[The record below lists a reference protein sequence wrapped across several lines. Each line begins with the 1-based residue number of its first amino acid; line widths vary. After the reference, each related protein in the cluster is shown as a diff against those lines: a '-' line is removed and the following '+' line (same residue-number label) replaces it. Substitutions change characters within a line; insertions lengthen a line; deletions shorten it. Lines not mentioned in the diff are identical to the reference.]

1 VTSCSYDKLSAS
13 EHKLREL
20 SFSPSNYSLYSYSVF
35 SIDYYFSLSQ
45 AIELNLSPPIK
56 QHITTMSFLTK
67 NVIRRAALAPRVIVF
82 QAPRT
87 FTTSFA
93 LQRTATDAV
102 KDTAKKVDRVV
113 SDKIVDG
120 IEAGEEAAAN
130 VTGKAQELKGDAAAK
145 AQELKGEAAGKTEEL
160 KGEAKGAAEQAK
172 GKAKGAAEEAKH
184 KL

>member
-1 VTSCSYDKLSAS
+1 
-13 EHKLREL
+13 
-20 SFSPSNYSLYSYSVF
+20 
-35 SIDYYFSLSQ
+35 
-45 AIELNLSPPIK
+45 
-56 QHITTMSFLTK
+56 MSFLTE
-67 NVIRRAALAPRVIVF
+67 NVIRRVALAPRVIAF

-87 FTTSFA
+87 FTTSFD

-120 IEAGEEAAAN
+120 IEAGEN
-130 VTGKAQELKGDAAAK
+130 VASKAKDVAQDVTGGSATGKAQELR
-145 AQELKGEAAGKTEEL
+145 GEAAGKAQEL

-172 GKAKGAAEEAKH
+172 GKVKGAAEEVKG

>member
-1 VTSCSYDKLSAS
+1 
-13 EHKLREL
+13 
-20 SFSPSNYSLYSYSVF
+20 
-35 SIDYYFSLSQ
+35 
-45 AIELNLSPPIK
+45 
-56 QHITTMSFLTK
+56 MSFLTE
-67 NVIRRAALAPRVIVF
+67 NVIRRVALAPRVIAF

-102 KDTAKKVDRVV
+102 KDTAQKVDRVV

-120 IEAGEEAAAN
+120 IEAG
-130 VTGKAQELKGDAAAK
+130 QDAAAK
-145 AQELKGEAAGKTEEL
+145 AKAAARDITDSNDAAAKAKELKGEAAGKAQEL

-172 GKAKGAAEEAKH
+172 GKAKGVAEEAKH

>member
-1 VTSCSYDKLSAS
+1 
-13 EHKLREL
+13 
-20 SFSPSNYSLYSYSVF
+20 
-35 SIDYYFSLSQ
+35 
-45 AIELNLSPPIK
+45 
-56 QHITTMSFLTK
+56 MSFLTE
-67 NVIRRAALAPRVIVF
+67 NVIRRVALAPRVIAF

-102 KDTAKKVDRVV
+102 KDTAQKVDRVV

-120 IEAGEEAAAN
+120 IEAG
-130 VTGKAQELKGDAAAK
+130 QDAAAK
-145 AQELKGEAAGKTEEL
+145 AKAAARDVTDSNDAAAKAKELKGEAAGKAQEL

-172 GKAKGAAEEAKH
+172 GKAKGVAEEAKH